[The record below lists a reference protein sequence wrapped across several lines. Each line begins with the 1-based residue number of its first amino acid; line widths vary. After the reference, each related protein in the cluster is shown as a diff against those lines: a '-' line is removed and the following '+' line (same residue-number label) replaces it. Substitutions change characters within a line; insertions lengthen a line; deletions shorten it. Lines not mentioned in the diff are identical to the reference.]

1 VVLLVASPVQ
11 PWYAVVL
18 AGLGI
23 LAGAPW
29 LALPAL
35 LAEPY
40 YAAVILNHPRQVGI
54 GQLCYSIAG
63 IGLLVAAVRGRGL
76 QRVSIGAMSS
86 TRL

>member
-1 VVLLVASPVQ
+1 VQ

-23 LAGAPW
+23 LCRAPW

-40 YAAVILNHPRQVGI
+40 YAAVILDNPRQIGI
-54 GQLCYSIAG
+54 GQLCY
-63 IGLLVAAVRGRGL
+63 AAAATSMLFLILRERAV
-76 QRVSIGAMSS
+76 QRVRIGAMSS